1 MIGPIRLPDASRI
14 KPATNRAGATIPTN
28 RLVGYGTAIGN
39 ENAIDSLD
47 VAGLGKLAGA
57 IQHAVPDGGAI
68 DVFDGG
74 ELVLESDGSAVI
86 PPNTLV
92 IAVAGASLAASGRVT
107 RLPASPTAGTNYEVV
122 GRSLNTANI
131 AATAGLPVPVR
142 WSRYTYQG

>member
-1 MIGPIRLPDASRI
+1 MLGPIRLPDASRI

-28 RLVGYGTAIGN
+28 RLVGAGTAVGS
-39 ENAIDSLD
+39 EFAIDSLD
-47 VAGLGKLAGA
+47 VAGLGKLVGA
-57 IQHAVPDGGAI
+57 IQHSVVDGDAI

-74 ELVLESDGSAVI
+74 ELVLESDGTAVI

-107 RLPASPTAGTNYEVV
+107 RLPASPTGGTNYEVV

-131 AATAGLPVPVR
+131 AAVAGTPVPVR

>member
-1 MIGPIRLPDASRI
+1 MLGPLRLPAPSQI

-28 RLVGYGTAIGN
+28 RLVGYGTATGN
-39 ENAIDSLD
+39 ESAIDSLD

-57 IQHAVPDGGAI
+57 IQHAVDNGDTI

-74 ELVLESDGSAVI
+74 ELVLESDGTAII

-92 IAVAGASLAASGRVT
+92 IAVAGASLSASGRVT
-107 RLPASPTAGTNYEVV
+107 RLPASPTPGTNYEVV

-131 AATAGLPVPVR
+131 AATAGLPVPTR
-142 WSRYTYQG
+142 WHRYTYQG